1 MTAGLSAVVV
11 GADRLGNIPDLLKG
25 HNISITHHISGRD
38 PSHQKKTLQ
47 LPSGTQLVILLTDF
61 LGHNVMKT
69 FRNAAQRGGIRVV
82 ACRRSVCSMQQA
94 LQQGLCARGLGHG
107 ALIPTRFRP
116 GDQPTIDQDWGGL
129 RACGAKRREE
139 CKTPPDFRVRRRFRI
154 RACRHVA
161 RWARHASAYR
171 GGRAGRGHHV
181 VVQAAG
187 AVVALGPVRH
197 GHVLD
202 ADHAAG
208 AGE

>member
-94 LQQGLCARGLGHG
+94 LQRPVPARGLGHG

-139 CKTPPDFRVRRRFRI
+139 QKRRRTFGSDGVFVFVL
-154 RACRHVA
+154 AA
-161 RWARHASAYR
+161 MSPAGARHASAYR
-171 GGRAGRGHHV
+171 EAARAEATMWSSRRR
-181 VVQAAG
+181 AP
-187 AVVALGPVRH
+187 L
-197 GHVLD
+197 
-202 ADHAAG
+202 
-208 AGE
+208 

>member
-1 MTAGLSAVVV
+1 MRFIMTAGLSAVVV

-94 LQQGLCARGLGHG
+94 LQQCGLC
-107 ALIPTRFRP
+107 
-116 GDQPTIDQDWGGL
+116 
-129 RACGAKRREE
+129 
-139 CKTPPDFRVRRRFRI
+139 
-154 RACRHVA
+154 
-161 RWARHASAYR
+161 S
-171 GGRAGRGHHV
+171 RAGTVH
-181 VVQAAG
+181 
-187 AVVALGPVRH
+187 
-197 GHVLD
+197 
-202 ADHAAG
+202 
-208 AGE
+208 

>member
-94 LQQGLCARGLGHG
+94 LQQWPVRAGSARCTDSDAVPAGRSADNRSRLG
-107 ALIPTRFRP
+107 RP
-116 GDQPTIDQDWGGL
+116 AGL
-129 RACGAKRREE
+129 RREAPRRN
-139 CKTPPDFRVRRRFRI
+139 KTPPD
-154 RACRHVA
+154 C
-161 RWARHASAYR
+161 
-171 GGRAGRGHHV
+171 
-181 VVQAAG
+181 
-187 AVVALGPVRH
+187 
-197 GHVLD
+197 
-202 ADHAAG
+202 
-208 AGE
+208 